1 MNCER
6 VVTAAI
12 IRKNGSVLLARRSP
26 EEKLAGFWEFPGGK
40 VENGETPEECLA
52 RELDEEL
59 SIVTRIG
66 EKRAESSHE
75 YEHGRFRV
83 TAYLVDY
90 IPGEPRTTV
99 HDRLEWV
106 KVDDIN
112 GYQLLP
118 ADIPILASL
127 QRLRNR
133 TPGVPFHNLSE
144 FVGRLVSR
152 QRSRMAV
159 PHRK

>member
-12 IRKNGSVLLARRSP
+12 IRKNGSVLLARRAP
-26 EEKLAGFWEFPGGK
+26 EEKLGSFWEFPGGK

-52 RELDEEL
+52 RELAEEL
-59 SIVTRIG
+59 GILARIG
-66 EKRAESSHE
+66 EKCAESLHQ
-75 YEHGRFRV
+75 YDHGNFRIV
-83 TAYLVDY
+83 AYLVDC
-90 IPGEPRTTV
+90 IAGEPRPNV

-106 KVDDIN
+106 KIDDIR

-127 QRLRNR
+127 QKLKEL
-133 TPGVPFHNLSE
+133 GQGELY
-144 FVGRLVSR
+144 
-152 QRSRMAV
+152 
-159 PHRK
+159 